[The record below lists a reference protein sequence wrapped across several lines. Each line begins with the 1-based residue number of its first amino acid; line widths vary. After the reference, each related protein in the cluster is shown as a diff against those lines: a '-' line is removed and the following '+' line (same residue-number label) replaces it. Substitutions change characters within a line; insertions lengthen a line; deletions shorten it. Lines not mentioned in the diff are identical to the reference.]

1 MRKIKLLT
9 LLLIANFGILS
20 ITNAQSEKTK
30 TVPAQTEIKKTA
42 TAAPHTQNSKKRI
55 PPTPK
60 NQSAVIHSDQAK
72 EVKKEDERTRSG
84 ELHSEPMTSPK

>member
-1 MRKIKLLT
+1 MRNVK
-9 LLLIANFGILS
+9 LS
-20 ITNAQSEKTK
+20 ILLVLANLAMISVGNAQSEKSNTM
-30 TVPAQTEIKKTA
+30 PAQTEVKKNIA
-42 TAAPHTQNSKKRI
+42 TVPHAQNPKKRI
-55 PPTPK
+55 PPAPK